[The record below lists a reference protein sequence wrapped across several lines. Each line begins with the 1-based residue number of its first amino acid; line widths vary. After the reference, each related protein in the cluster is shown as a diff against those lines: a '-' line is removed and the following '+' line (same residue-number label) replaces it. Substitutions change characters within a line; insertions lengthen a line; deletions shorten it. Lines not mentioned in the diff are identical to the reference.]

1 LLHTILKTY
10 VDVSH
15 RKLVDLPLLKNT
27 ILLTKTNLAILI
39 AIAAVAILL
48 SVFSYQYYTFTSAKI
63 SDIASHEVKTNAQI
77 QVHDL
82 SQILSNKFESIS
94 TLLQTLA
101 DSPAIHNNEYKRA
114 SIIINTRQQYS
125 NQLTDF
131 YMWLDKNGKM
141 NWLSNINQS
150 AYQKYKRTDL
160 SYRPYFSI
168 PRDTHTAYYSTLIE
182 SNDRIPRLYV
192 SYPVINT
199 TGKGSPGIFTGVVVA
214 SIRSIPLGN
223 VLQHQL
229 IPQFNSTVGLLDRK
243 GIVLYSSTPSFIGKD
258 VFGKDIQYMLS
269 SSLPLE
275 AKDSLNNLI
284 RNSLQGSTGSSDISA
299 QGKTSTISYEPVNI
313 NGKYFLTLYII
324 APHNLTSDVGLLIN
338 QQKYVSTII
347 VIVIAAVAFGI
358 AFLVFLWNK
367 RLKATVDKRT
377 AELKTANEQ
386 LKVHDKMQKEFIN
399 IASHEIKTPTQA
411 LLGYSEILQRHPEKR
426 EEMSQAI
433 FRNANRLQRLTN
445 DILDVT
451 RIESQTLKLNKEQF
465 NLADLISSVV
475 EDFKNDIQKKGS
487 DIKLFYEPKD
497 HLILEADKGRLT
509 QVISNLLSNAIK
521 FTNQGSGTISIEIS
535 TIQRQQIHNNDI
547 DKKVL
552 VCIKDDGMG
561 IDPGIMSRLFT
572 KFASKSEIGGTGLGL
587 FISKSIIEAHGGR
600 IWAENNADGKG
611 ATFTF
616 TLPISKQQQA
626 AIA

>member
-1 LLHTILKTY
+1 MF
-10 VDVSH
+10 
-15 RKLVDLPLLKNT
+15 KNT
-27 ILLTKTNLAILI
+27 TLLTKTNLVILI
-39 AIAAVAILL
+39 AISAIAILL

-63 SDIASHEVKTNAQI
+63 SDIASHEIKTNAQI

-82 SQILSNKFESIS
+82 SQTLSNRFESINA
-94 TLLQTLA
+94 LLQTLA
-101 DSPAIHNNEYKRA
+101 DSPAIHNNEYERA
-114 SIIINTRQQYS
+114 SIVINTRQQYS

-131 YMWLDKNGKM
+131 YMWLDKNGKI

-150 AYQKYKRTDL
+150 VYQKYKGTDL
-160 SYRPYFSI
+160 SFRPYFSI
-168 PRDTHTAYYSTLIE
+168 PRDTHSAYYSSLIE
-182 SNDRIPRLYV
+182 SNDKVPRLYV
-192 SYPVINT
+192 SYPVINM

-214 SIRSIPLGN
+214 SIRSITLGN

-258 VFGKDIQYMLS
+258 VFGKDIQSMLS
-269 SSLPLE
+269 SLLPLE
-275 AKDSLNNLI
+275 AKDSLNNII
-284 RNSLQGSTGSSDISA
+284 RNSLQGSTGSGDISI
-299 QGKTSTISYEPVNI
+299 QGKTSTISYEPVKI
-313 NGKYFLTLYII
+313 NGKYFLTLYIVG
-324 APHNLTSDVGLLIN
+324 PHNLASDVGLLIN
-338 QQKYVSTII
+338 QQKYVSTIV

-358 AFLVFLWNK
+358 AFLVLLWNK
-367 RLKATVDKRT
+367 KLKTTVDKRT

-386 LKVHDKMQKEFIN
+386 LKIHDKMQKEFIN
-399 IASHEIKTPTQA
+399 VASHEIKTPTQA
-411 LLGYSEILQRHPEKR
+411 LLGYSEILQTHPEKR

-451 RIESQTLKLNKEQF
+451 RIESQTLKLNKGQF

-487 DIKLFYEPKD
+487 DIKLFYEPQD
-497 HLILEADKGRLT
+497 HLNLILEADKGRLT

-521 FTNQGSGTISIEIS
+521 FTNQGGGTIFIATS
-535 TIQRQQIHNNDI
+535 TIQQQIHNKDI

-552 VCIKDDGMG
+552 VSIKDDGRG
-561 IDPGIMSRLFT
+561 IDPSMMSRLFT
-572 KFASKSEIGGTGLGL
+572 KFASKSETGGTGLGL

-600 IWAENNADGKG
+600 IWAKNNADGKG

-616 TLPISKQQQA
+616 TLPISKEQHA
-626 AIA
+626 AVA